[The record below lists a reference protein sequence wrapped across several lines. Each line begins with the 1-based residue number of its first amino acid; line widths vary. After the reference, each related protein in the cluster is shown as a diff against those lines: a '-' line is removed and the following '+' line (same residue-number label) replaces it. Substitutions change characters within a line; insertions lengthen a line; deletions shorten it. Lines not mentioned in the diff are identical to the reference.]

1 MRRVDLM
8 DDPRFSSAAARRLNF
23 GALHQIIQSWIL
35 TFPDMATLD
44 AQFDEA
50 KIAMGEIR
58 SIKQLTKSDW
68 SEYWGAVQLVPD
80 RSGGEYKLP
89 GRPWHFSRDELTP
102 IGTPA
107 FQGEHNREV
116 FRELGVSEAELQKLS
131 ETGVLVSHRRV
142 LEPEAAVK
150 PREPAGQAA

>member
-1 MRRVDLM
+1 M
-8 DDPRFSSAAARRLNF
+8 
-23 GALHQIIQSWIL
+23 L

-58 SIKQLTKSDW
+58 SIKELSKSDW
-68 SEYWGAVQLVPD
+68 SDYWGAVQLVPD
-80 RSGGEYKLP
+80 RSGGEYRLP

-107 FQGEHNREV
+107 FQGEHNKEV
-116 FRELGVSEAELQKLS
+116 FRELGVSEAELERFA
-131 ETGVLVSHRRV
+131 ETGALVAHPRV
-142 LEPEAAVK
+142 AEPETAVK
-150 PREPAGQAA
+150 PTRIPDHAA